1 MAIMETKII
10 QVNNDPNV
18 INAVNE
24 EWGLWGWSV
33 LNIQITHTQ
42 NTKEY
47 QDWTQYGSNEV
58 TVETTTI
65 NYATITYQRD
75 KSMPNYNRIVALE
88 HEYNSVSDRM
98 QSKIQA
104 LPEPRNIGCLE
115 IVFLPVSIFVLI
127 CCFIVVSR
135 GKFSFHS
142 GFDFPLMIGAIA
154 AFIVSVLH
162 LIKVLSPENRALIAK
177 NKSERTNIGKMIEEE
192 EARILREVSDL
203 LHSA

>member
-10 QVNNDPNV
+10 QVKNDPNI

-24 EWGLWGWSV
+24 EWGRWGWSV

-75 KSMPNYNRIVALE
+75 KSMPNYDRIAALE
-88 HEYNSVSDRM
+88 KEYNSASDRM
-98 QSKIQA
+98 QAKIQA

-115 IVFLPVSIFVLI
+115 IVFLPASIFVLI
-127 CCFIVVSR
+127 FCFIVISR
-135 GKFSFHS
+135 GKFNIHS
-142 GFDFPLMIGAIA
+142 GSDLLLTIGAIA
-154 AFIVSVLH
+154 AFVVSILH

-177 NKSERTNIGKMIEEE
+177 NKAERTNIGKMIEEE
-192 EARILREVSDL
+192 KARILREASDL
-203 LHSA
+203 LRSA